1 MQKAAGS
8 GGITEFME
16 TAMTEKTFPA
26 SDEALPE
33 VMSFVEENLEAFGCT
48 MKAIMQ
54 ISVCVE
60 EIFVNI
66 AHYAYGEGIGNMTLS
81 LSSQDNKVCLVFSD
95 NGVPF
100 DPLAKEDPDITL
112 SAEER
117 PVGGLG
123 IFMVKKVMDEVDY
136 EYRDGKNVFTMKKCV
151 L

>member
-1 MQKAAGS
+1 
-8 GGITEFME
+8 
-16 TAMTEKTFPA
+16 MTEKTFPA

-33 VMSFVEENLEAFGCT
+33 VMSFVEEKLEEYGCT

-66 AHYAYGEGIGNMTLS
+66 AHYAYGEGIGSMTLS

-136 EYRDGKNVFTMKKCV
+136 EYRDGRNVFTMKKNV